1 MEELKT
7 NGSPNEMTIKAVYSQ
22 IDIDAKEIETEYQAS
37 FEELLWFVNQ
47 HLLNTGMGDFTN
59 EDIDVIFNR
68 DMMVNESQIIADI
81 NNSVDLSKKTRVAMH
96 PWIEDVDAELEQI
109 KSEQDELMEQYGNAF
124 TQKPEDGDVNAEEDT
139 E

>member
-1 MEELKT
+1 
-7 NGSPNEMTIKAVYSQ
+7 MTIKAVYSA
-22 IDIDAKEIETEYQAS
+22 IDLDANEIETEYQAS

-59 EDIDVIFNR
+59 EEIEVIFNR

-81 NNSVDLSKKTRVAMH
+81 NASSAVLSKRTCIAQH
-96 PWIEDVDAELEQI
+96 PYVVDVDAELDQI
-109 KSEQDELMEQYGNAF
+109 KAEQEEAMEQYGNAF
-124 TQKPEDGDVNAEEDT
+124 MQKPEGGEDVDAEEDA